1 MANLFDSSNFPP
13 VEPEVLVIGDFWR
26 WKRDDLKTDYPVA
39 SYALSYNA
47 RLQGTGS
54 TTFAITASEGSDTY
68 SVEVGSSTTGSYT
81 AGTYEWSA
89 FITRS
94 SDSQRI
100 QIDAGIW
107 TIEENRAS
115 SSADPRSHAKK
126 MLDKLEATLEDLATR
141 LTSSYSIADRSNTLR
156 RMEEVS
162 QMRDKY
168 LGIYRREIRKQ
179 RALNG
184 QPNGQHQLTR
194 FSPVKSSFTLSISD
208 VT

>member
-1 MANLFDSSNFPP
+1 MANLFDTANFPT

-26 WKRDDLKTDYPVA
+26 WKRDDLVTDYPVA
-39 SYALSYNA
+39 SYALTYEA
-47 RLQGTGS
+47 HIQAPGTHS
-54 TTFAITASEGSDTY
+54 ISITASESATSY
-68 SVEVGSSTTGSYT
+68 TVEVPSATTVNYN
-81 AGTYEWSA
+81 AGTYEWGA

-94 SDSQRI
+94 SDSERI
-100 QIDAGIW
+100 QVDSGIF
-107 TIEENRAS
+107 TVEENLAGS
-115 SSADPRSHAKK
+115 HSDPRSHAKK
-126 MLDKLEATLEDLATR
+126 MVDKLETTLEDLATR

-168 LGIYRREIRKQ
+168 LGVYRREIRRQ

-194 FSPVKSSFTLSISD
+194 FSPVRSSFTLSISD